1 MNHALHAA
9 FETHSCFKEK
19 AKPSPMLLNFPL
31 HSIREPDVDL
41 CQARQTALSS
51 RHRTPLSSKEPH
63 QHWDMDLF
71 FCSTFW
77 AQSTSWALGEQRGKG
92 QANCFNPRWRPGRL
106 TQILVWRCQRQLM
119 THATKAR
126 ERVLQVLGY
135 RRQLLLLGTINTPAS
150 GIWKCSQLWSPTI
163 PRLMF
168 QIKPRS
174 DTAAYTSSNPF
185 LLASTHDLAVW
196 PHSCLSVPGEHSA

>member
-1 MNHALHAA
+1 MHHGSFSHKTRDKQLALHSYRHLVLLSLGAFCTLYALSKRVLLPIIPSCPCSSTFAVLEMNHALHAA

-71 FCSTFW
+71 FCSTFC

-92 QANCFNPRWRPGRL
+92 QANCFNPGRL

-126 ERVLQVLGY
+126 ERECC
-135 RRQLLLLGTINTPAS
+135 
-150 GIWKCSQLWSPTI
+150 K
-163 PRLMF
+163 F
-168 QIKPRS
+168 
-174 DTAAYTSSNPF
+174 
-185 LLASTHDLAVW
+185 
-196 PHSCLSVPGEHSA
+196 